1 MCVVETAEIT
11 SAILQNILNV
21 KKTENQI
28 EAYNNQA
35 KALSDNAAMERQAG
49 LEEARKI
56 RLKTILQMGNTQAK
70 SAAGNIVSNSG
81 TALDVLDTTKMNG
94 DIEALSVVKNSEI
107 RAKKYISQSD
117 LYLKKARMTKENMLF
132 NLVSDAVYETKNL
145 F

>member
-81 TALDVLDTTKMNG
+81 DPQKEVP
-94 DIEALSVVKNSEI
+94 VV
-107 RAKKYISQSD
+107 
-117 LYLKKARMTKENMLF
+117 YLKKARMTKENMLF